1 MQNINDI
8 LTNDKIMNF
17 IYTEMRNRG
26 FEGVKVNTSKKT
38 DSVYFVFYNKSL
50 VKVKDNS
57 FRLLI
62 NNETIGTDALVKNRM
77 GFIVRI
83 SDHNNQCDDKSK
95 KIGINVIITPD
106 YYEVYEQKILIAR
119 GQ

>member
-1 MQNINDI
+1 MDKINDI

-17 IYTEMRNRG
+17 IYNEMGNRG
-26 FEGVKVNTSKKT
+26 FDGVKVNISKKS

-50 VKVKDNS
+50 IKVEHNS

-62 NNETIGTDALVKNRM
+62 NNQTIGTDVLVKNRM

-83 SDHNNQCDDKSK
+83 SDHNNTCDDKSK

-106 YYEVYEQKILIAR
+106 FYEIYEQKILISR
-119 GQ
+119 GV